1 MSRGK
6 LIVMSAVSGAGKTTL
21 QGRVLKKFPNLQYSV
36 SATTRAPRPGEID
49 GVHYHFLTVPEFKKM
64 IEEDG
69 LVEWMQVHNNF
80 YGTPKKFLEEKLEE
94 GKDLLLD
101 LDVFGK
107 LNFDK
112 IYPEGIGIF
121 VTVPD
126 METLEKRLRA
136 RGTNTE
142 EDLRLRLKNAAEE
155 LSTAKSKGKYE
166 HWLVNDDLDRADA
179 ELTRIIAEATGREPA
194 AL

>member
-1 MSRGK
+1 MRKILIFSGSAGSGK
-6 LIVMSAVSGAGKTTL
+6 GT
-21 QGRVLKKFPNLQYSV
+21 VLAIARKKDPRLCLSV
-36 SATTRAPRPGEID
+36 SMTTRAPREGEVD
-49 GVHYHFLTVPEFKKM
+49 GREYYFTTREAFERAIAADEFLEYQ
-64 IEEDG
+64 EYCG
-69 LVEWMQVHNNF
+69 NF

-194 AL
+194 A